1 MTFRPTRSDW
11 LQAAALA
18 LGAFVLYAATAP
30 RSVGLEDDSLFVLS
44 AYFLGI
50 EHPPGD
56 QLQVDPHFA
65 GDTLGQGRHAKAA
78 AVAGFGRTFGVRRLN
93 DRDRLP
99 GQLFAGGCRAFVHR
113 FFAGLC
119 PANFQRAPAKFH
131 IA

>member
-50 EHPPGD
+50 EHPPGYP
-56 QLQVDPHFA
+56 LFILTGHLFSLLPFGSVAYRVHLA
-65 GDTLGQGRHAKAA
+65 SAMYGALTVGMTWLCARSL
-78 AVAGFGRTFGVRRLN
+78 VAGRL
-93 DRDRLP
+93 
-99 GQLFAGGCRAFVHR
+99 AV
-113 FFAGLC
+113 
-119 PANFQRAPAKFH
+119 
-131 IA
+131 